1 MSRQKKE
8 RRSLGE
14 GLYLNTAGCRVMDH
28 CQRAARRIQRR
39 PRRDSL
45 RRSLE
50 CTSESYL
57 VVIAIT
63 TCRERTSLA
72 SSSFYAARA
81 RLRELFA
88 VKLRCSP
95 CRRLVSNEN
104 FSYVDF
110 GSSLRGE
117 VMSRCFNSS

>member
-1 MSRQKKE
+1 
-8 RRSLGE
+8 
-14 GLYLNTAGCRVMDH
+14 MDH
-28 CQRAARRIQRR
+28 SERLGGFSGDHHD
-39 PRRDSL
+39 PSL

-57 VVIAIT
+57 AVIAIT

-95 CRRLVSNEN
+95 CRRLVSNED

-117 VMSRCFNSS
+117 VMSRRFNSPFRMIRVFFLRCSLSLFLPLTHVLL